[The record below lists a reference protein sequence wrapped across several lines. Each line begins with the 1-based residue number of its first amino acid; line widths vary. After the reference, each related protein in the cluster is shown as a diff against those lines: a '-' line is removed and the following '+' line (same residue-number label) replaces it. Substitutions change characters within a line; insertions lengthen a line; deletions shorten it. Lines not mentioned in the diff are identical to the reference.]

1 MNILD
6 VGIVLL
12 LIMFFITGFKRGV
25 IKELVSLIGIILVF
39 IISYQLKGYIG
50 NILCYIFPFFKFTGS
65 IEGLSILN
73 IIMYQAIAFLIVFSL
88 LLSLYEVI
96 LKLSKALQ
104 KIVNMTIILIIP
116 SKILGGLVS
125 MLKGYIILFVI
136 FIVLLVPLRNQNI
149 FYESK
154 MINRMLYQSPIL
166 SKYTNKEMNAIT
178 EIYELGEKVTKK
190 QISTNDANK
199 KGLDII
205 LKYNIT
211 DKNTIENLM
220 KMNKLD
226 NIDNVDEVLN
236 NY

>member
-6 VGIVLL
+6 IGIVLL

-25 IKELVSLIGIILVF
+25 IKELASLIGIVLVF

-50 NILCYIFPFFKFTGS
+50 NILCYIFPFFKFSGS

-73 IIMYQAIAFLIVFSL
+73 IIMYQAIAFLIIFSL
-88 LLSLYEVI
+88 LLSLYEII

-116 SKILGGLVS
+116 SKILGGLIS
-125 MLKGYIILFVI
+125 MLKGYILLFVI

-154 MINRMLYQSPIL
+154 MINHMLYKSPIL

-178 EIYELGEKVTKK
+178 EIYDLGEKVTKK
-190 QISTNDANK
+190 QISTNAANK

-211 DKNTIENLM
+211 DKKTIENLI
-220 KMNKLD
+220 KIHKLD
-226 NIDNVDEVLN
+226 NINNVDEILN